1 MRVKIAIAAVLL
13 VLVSLFA
20 VQNSQVVEI
29 RLLMWTVEI
38 SRALLIYLMLV
49 IGIVI
54 GWFMRAIWRLS
65 RNARQQ

>member
-13 VLVSLFA
+13 VLVTVFA
-20 VQNSQVVEI
+20 AQNSQVVEI

-49 IGIVI
+49 IGMVI

-65 RNARQQ
+65 RNATRQ